1 MLCGFPC
8 LLASVLQA
16 TSEFRPMAK
25 RSGKRSGRSGSVLPG
40 GGFNNRLSLS
50 LSLSLNF
57 LGALEAA
64 PREIVWLHFR
74 YLQQKR
80 RGKLLAGRRRARVRN
95 RRAASPRSL
104 VHNKDSRKMIYQNG
118 RSRRLFTENGASA
131 LERDA
136 ASGRSPGA
144 SAHARLNRD
153 ATPEFV
159 GRPLRGGRS
168 CSSRCVRR
176 RSFKFFSA

>member
-1 MLCGFPC
+1 MVG
-8 LLASVLQA
+8 
-16 TSEFRPMAK
+16 
-25 RSGKRSGRSGSVLPG
+25 
-40 GGFNNRLSLS
+40 
-50 LSLSLNF
+50 F
-57 LGALEAA
+57 LGN
-64 PREIVWLHFR
+64 F

-104 VHNKDSRKMIYQNG
+104 VHNKDSGMFSYQNG

-176 RSFKFFSA
+176 RSFKVFSA